1 MSAEHDEDIAEL
13 EDRLY
18 AQVHYE
24 IGGNE
29 APPPSCDENGKNA
42 RKPRDPKFD
51 DKMRSVSAHCMV
63 KNSSVSTSGKNG
75 GRYWTGGPNSRPS
88 SPRAHYS
95 KRESGVYNTLA
106 APVGPRN
113 GAKNASSG
121 NSSAATTAA
130 PPTNKQNSNP
140 IVPSSNKPKVFTPY
154 KPFLSDAG
162 VYASS
167 SSNIDNEPMAGASE
181 NREPDHRERD
191 SAATGLKETSKLIKN
206 REKNGMSSS
215 QTKRKNPFATPAIES
230 KKDEKRLNPFHRMRQ
245 ENLKVKDKMEAKKK
259 KNREKMASP
268 AKPVAIDAYD
278 DDDDE
283 VIFLPTE
290 PPLLIC
296 IDSSDDDSP
305 KSKRKRTSAEP
316 GTSTQLPTGRLPN
329 NSRCT
334 SPTNSILSA
343 DDFIVQ
349 ADRRRV
355 ENEVFCGVRAYDLLD
370 VDRTVERILERAD
383 IVSLVADP
391 MQDASEANDAVIFA
405 TPHRKKK
412 EKKSK
417 EPTKSYEMSENSFAA
432 VDVYESE
439 SSDMPDTIY
448 AKGLVGKRKKASSS
462 SSSEVSDD
470 VMDVPKSKRLKK
482 RKSSG
487 SAKGS
492 DFPSTDESS
501 SENNL
506 DDGNVADSIPY
517 LIRGEAVG
525 KVKKSS
531 SRKAKK
537 NLKRKRQQSDKL
549 SDEEFISKLTSIVQG
564 DSDASNAD
572 EIDESRETSNE
583 SIAARDIVKSVLQKR
598 SKRAKKVGTDVN
610 DPTEG
615 EVDNQPEDTAET
627 DAGQE
632 EKKKKKKKKNES
644 TMVTFDE
651 QIDDGDNEQPSNDHE
666 SCAADEQEEQ
676 QGVWIVKD
684 QVGEID
690 EDEIGTSQNL
700 LNIST
705 SSIENE
711 SLENEDAADHSASVL
726 EISSNESVQAPAV
739 TPANETS
746 DLFVFGEQNASAENL
761 EMAWNEEM
769 KCFYNKSWGGETFKL
784 GRIQARMPSK
794 YKPFF
799 SSHHSAYSRISIMV
813 YVINDLWPELR
824 TKQTRKTIISQELS
838 SIGLCRILTSFH
850 LAMRTADQS
859 MHVA

>member
-1 MSAEHDEDIAEL
+1 M
-13 EDRLY
+13 
-18 AQVHYE
+18 
-24 IGGNE
+24 
-29 APPPSCDENGKNA
+29 PPPSTDANGKNA
-42 RKPRDPKFD
+42 GKLHDPKSD
-51 DKMRSVSAHCMV
+51 DKLRSVSAHCMV

-88 SPRAHYS
+88 SPKPHFS
-95 KRESGVYNTLA
+95 KRESGVHNTLA
-106 APVGPRN
+106 AQVGSKN
-113 GAKNASSG
+113 DAKNASTG
-121 NSSAATTAA
+121 NSSVATAAAT
-130 PPTNKQNSNP
+130 TNKQNSNP

-154 KPFLSDAG
+154 KPLLSDAG
-162 VYASS
+162 VYPS
-167 SSNIDNEPMAGASE
+167 SSNTDNEPMADASE
-181 NREPDHRERD
+181 NREPDDSERD
-191 SAATGLKETSKLIKN
+191 TAATGLKETSKLIKN
-206 REKNGMSSS
+206 RQKNGISSS
-215 QTKRKNPFATPAIES
+215 QTKRKNPFATPPIES

-268 AKPVAIDAYD
+268 AKPVTIDADD

-290 PPLLIC
+290 PPPLIC
-296 IDSSDDDSP
+296 IDSSDEDSP
-305 KSKRKRTSAEP
+305 RSKRKRTTAEP
-316 GTSTQLPTGRLPN
+316 GTSTQSPTGRLPG

-355 ENEVFCGVRAYDLLD
+355 ENEAFCGVRAYDLLD

-383 IVSLVADP
+383 IASIVADP
-391 MQDASEANDAVIFA
+391 MHDASEANDAVIFA

-417 EPTKSYEMSENSFAA
+417 EPAKSYEMSENSFAA

-439 SSDMPDTIY
+439 SSDLPDTIY
-448 AKGLVGKRKKASSS
+448 AKGLTGKRKKASSS

-501 SENNL
+501 SENDMN
-506 DDGNVADSIPY
+506 DGKVADSIPY

-564 DSDASNAD
+564 DSDVSNGD

-598 SKRAKKVGTDVN
+598 SKRAKKVGVDV
-610 DPTEG
+610 DDQQQV
-615 EVDNQPEDTAET
+615 EVDIQPQDTEEI
-627 DAGQE
+627 DVRQE
-632 EKKKKKKKKNES
+632 EKKKRKKKKNES
-644 TMVTFDE
+644 TVVVADE
-651 QIDDGDNEQPSNDHE
+651 QIDNGADDNEQPSNDHE

-676 QGVWIVKD
+676 PAEWIVKD

-690 EDEIGTSQNL
+690 EAEDSTVLNL

-705 SSIENE
+705 SPIEIE
-711 SLENEDAADHSASVL
+711 SFENDGATGHSESVP
-726 EISSNESVQAPAV
+726 EITANESVQASAI
-739 TPANETS
+739 TPANDAS
-746 DLFVFGEQNASAENL
+746 DLFVFGGQNASAENL

-784 GRIQARMPSK
+784 GRIQAQMPSK
-794 YKPFF
+794 YKPFY
-799 SSHHSAYSRISIMV
+799 HY
-813 YVINDLWPELR
+813 
-824 TKQTRKTIISQELS
+824 
-838 SIGLCRILTSFH
+838 
-850 LAMRTADQS
+850 
-859 MHVA
+859 